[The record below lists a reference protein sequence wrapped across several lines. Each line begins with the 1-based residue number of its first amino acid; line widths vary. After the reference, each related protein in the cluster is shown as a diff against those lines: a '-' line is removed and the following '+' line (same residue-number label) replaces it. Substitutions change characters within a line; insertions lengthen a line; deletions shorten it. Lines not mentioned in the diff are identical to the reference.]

1 MTWDSGTV
9 LAIFQGAAALLTVL
23 GLSAAGRSKRA
34 AVDRGEYR
42 QSQRVELEWIRYGS
56 KLERMVVAL
65 GGPIP
70 KRPAILEDRYGPAF
84 GGSDGDDSSP
94 PTPAP
99 VTG

>member
-42 QSQRVELEWIRYGS
+42 QAQRVELEWIRYGAM
-56 KLERMVVAL
+56 LERRIVAL

-70 KRPAILEDRYGPAF
+70 KRPPVLEERYGPAF
-84 GGSDGDDSSP
+84 GGGDGDGGS
-94 PTPAP
+94 PAP
-99 VTG
+99 APA